1 MSLTTRC
8 TECGTVFRVVPDQL
22 KVSEGWVRCGR
33 CAAVFNAQEELLDP
47 DVAVSPPALGRAG
60 DNDID
65 TDIALA
71 DDDSPAKPPRE
82 QRLMPDAPAA
92 PDLALSS
99 ADRSRADASPDRAS
113 AWAHDPGRDTTL
125 QFGAAPAPG
134 AADIGLPNWHD
145 DPPMQAGDSPD
156 VVVSIGAGSSAGR
169 LATEPT
175 LGPVDT
181 DDFVHRP
188 VDLAA
193 DYAADHPTGHP
204 AAAATDPSTHGA
216 AALAAI
222 AIDPDEADIA
232 PSFMRTPDPGALWR
246 RPAVRAGL
254 WIMAAVLT
262 IILAGQAVMAWRDSL
277 AAALPELKP
286 ALVQA
291 CQWLG
296 CQISAPRRVDQL
308 SVEASGLNRIEGAP
322 LHRLSLTLRNR
333 GPSAVLVPALDLS
346 LTDAQGK
353 LLVRRV
359 LRASE
364 LGGVPTTLA
373 AGAELPLQALLSTAQ
388 LRISGY
394 TIEIFYP

>member
-47 DVAVSPPALGRAG
+47 DAAVSPPALGRIS
-60 DNDID
+60 DIDTD

-92 PDLALSS
+92 PDRTPSS
-99 ADRSRADASPDRAS
+99 ADRSRADKSPDVAS
-113 AWAHDPGRDTTL
+113 AWAHDPGRDATL

-156 VVVSIGAGSSAGR
+156 VVVSIGAGGTAGR
-169 LATEPT
+169 LAAEPA

-181 DDFVHRP
+181 DDFVNRP
-188 VDLAA
+188 ADLAT
-193 DYAADHPTGHP
+193 DHP
-204 AAAATDPSTHGA
+204 AATATDSSTLGA

-222 AIDPDEADIA
+222 AIDPDEAELM

-246 RPAVRAGL
+246 RPAVRASL
-254 WIMAAVLT
+254 WVGAAVLT
-262 IILAGQAVMAWRDSL
+262 LSLAGQAVMAWRDTL

-286 ALVQA
+286 ALAQA

-333 GPSAVLVPALDLS
+333 GPSPVRVPALELS

-364 LGGVPTTLA
+364 LGAVPTTLA

-394 TIEIFYP
+394 TIDIFYP